1 MHGIRNQTTGSR
13 SKIVVEGSLAVCD
26 TPRLFGCGSNVVDRV
41 RFVVVKSAGTD
52 VDRDQRV
59 GKKNRKA
66 CNSLEPVVF
75 QDDCLHARR
84 PLPVRHVMTDRVYL
98 TERRVDPACSMD
110 DGEASRWLPLYQ
122 IDIA

>member
-26 TPRLFGCGSNVVDRV
+26 TPRLFGCGSNIVDRV

-59 GKKNRKA
+59 GKKIEKPVTALNRSSFK
-66 CNSLEPVVF
+66 
-75 QDDCLHARR
+75 
-84 PLPVRHVMTDRVYL
+84 T
-98 TERRVDPACSMD
+98 T
-110 DGEASRWLPLYQ
+110 ASTRAGRYRY
-122 IDIA
+122 DTS